1 MIMYQMAI
9 QSTGILGLGQKI
21 GVHVKILPRITSVLN
36 ALFALLIQGGAGKL
50 KVLLSDMS
58 HKM

>member
-21 GVHVKILPRITSVLN
+21 GVHVEILPRITSVLN
-36 ALFALLIQGGAGKL
+36 ALFALLIQGFRKL
-50 KVLLSDMS
+50 EMLHSDMS
-58 HKM
+58 HHM